1 MTRGNGKVRGIFERP
16 AGSGVWWVRYCDQ
29 YGRLHREKVGPKGL
43 AHEVYRKRK
52 TAIREGKF
60 FPEHLKRR
68 SILFDEAAKDWLS
81 YAKVNK
87 RSYGLDMTRTRRL
100 LQAFGGKPIEVLT
113 PQDVE
118 RFKADLK
125 AEGWA
130 DATVNRHL
138 ALLKSTFNLALRNGK
153 IERNPAKS
161 VKLFQE
167 NNARVRYLST
177 EEEARL
183 FKALPEALKPLVTVA
198 LHTGLRKGELLHLRW
213 GDVDFHTGTLTV
225 ARGKNG
231 AARRV
236 PMNRLVKDTL
246 FKVRREQIQAA
257 KEKAEGEREILSP
270 YMFCTRG
277 GGFQHNLSR
286 LWYPALKQAELQD
299 FHFHDLRH
307 TFCSRLAMAGVDLLT
322 IKELVGHKTLTMTLR
337 YSHLSPSHQRQAV
350 ERLIPG
356 GTDTRTDTGGK
367 QADPLAS
374 AVIG

>member
-1 MTRGNGKVRGIFERP
+1 MARNHGKVRGVFERP
-16 AGSGVWWVRYCDQ
+16 TGSGIWWVRYCDQ
-29 YGRLHREKVGPKGL
+29 YGQLHREKVGPKGL

-100 LQAFGGKPIEVLT
+100 LQAFGGKPVEALT

-125 AEGWA
+125 AEGWT
-130 DATVNRHL
+130 DATVNRYL
-138 ALLKSTFNLALRNGK
+138 ALLKSTLNLAVRNGK

-167 NNARVRYLST
+167 NNTRVRYLLA

-183 FKALPEALKPLVTVA
+183 FEALPEELKPLVTVA

-213 GDVDFHTGTLTV
+213 ENVDFHTGTLTV
-225 ARGKNG
+225 ALAKNG
-231 AARRV
+231 EASSDEQASEGHPHQREARAD
-236 PMNRLVKDTL
+236 PGG
-246 FKVRREQIQAA
+246 
-257 KEKAEGEREILSP
+257 EGA
-270 YMFCTRG
+270 G
-277 GGFQHNLSR
+277 GGR
-286 LWYPALKQAELQD
+286 
-299 FHFHDLRH
+299 
-307 TFCSRLAMAGVDLLT
+307 AGNP
-322 IKELVGHKTLTMTLR
+322 E
-337 YSHLSPSHQRQAV
+337 
-350 ERLIPG
+350 
-356 GTDTRTDTGGK
+356 
-367 QADPLAS
+367 PLYVLCPRRWIS
-374 AVIG
+374 V